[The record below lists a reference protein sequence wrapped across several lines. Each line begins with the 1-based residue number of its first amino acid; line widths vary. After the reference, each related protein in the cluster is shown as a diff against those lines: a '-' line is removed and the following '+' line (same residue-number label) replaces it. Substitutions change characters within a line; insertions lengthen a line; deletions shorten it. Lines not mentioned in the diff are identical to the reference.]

1 MSTLLNKG
9 YLVKVSTKG
18 EGGVKNAP
26 NSVYVVCTQP
36 LSTNKFCKISVFVI
50 SHSMKTTVF
59 KIYDILDFNNH
70 IIYKLYNT

>member
-18 EGGVKNAP
+18 EGVKNAP

-36 LSTNKFCKISVFVI
+36 LMYVV
-50 SHSMKTTVF
+50 
-59 KIYDILDFNNH
+59 L
-70 IIYKLYNT
+70 